1 MPKLRATVA
10 FCGLTLTTTALIS
23 ILRKSTKPIFTYG
36 KMADSMD
43 VHAQLG
49 TAAPLAVC
57 GTECAMVVHGRKE
70 PNEATEN

>member
-1 MPKLRATVA
+1 
-10 FCGLTLTTTALIS
+10 
-23 ILRKSTKPIFTYG
+23 
-36 KMADSMD
+36 MADSMD

-57 GTECAMVVHGRKE
+57 GTECAMVVHGGKE